1 MFSPPVLGVVFA
13 LLLCLSAAAPANPVT
28 EILAPAEKV
37 EQKSVQPATISADS
51 SPSRDRAIGERLQR
65 IYSELDDLQSLRV
78 HVSNGVV
85 TLSGTVGEQA
95 SEENAVRLAA
105 QVDGVVEVKNRLV
118 VNVSFKRRLDQTYG
132 RLQALAADIL
142 GLAPL
147 LALAVIVVVI
157 FWWLG
162 VWASARRGLLAKL
175 TANSFIVDLIAQVV
189 RLLFL
194 LTGVVLALSL
204 LNATSLIGTL
214 LGAAGIIGL
223 AVGFAV
229 RDTVENYIASIL
241 LSVRRPFALD
251 ELVDIAGV
259 HGRVTRLTSRATVLI
274 SPEGNHIRIPNATV
288 FKSTITNYSRNP
300 LRRFEFDVGVDTA
313 QDLLSVQAL
322 ALQVMDSVAGVLS
335 TPAPETVIKALG
347 DSNVVLRIYGWMD
360 QASHD
365 FNKVRSETI
374 RAVKSAFDE
383 AGVGMPEPTYNLRM
397 TQLPPDAA
405 AEKKTSTQAPTGEY
419 AAAVRDT
426 KPEKPLGGETG
437 NGRTGNL
444 LENDAPS
451 EI

>member
-1 MFSPPVLGVVFA
+1 MRNCAIRCLGLVLVCVVGTTA
-13 LLLCLSAAAPANPVT
+13 ANPLTDV
-28 EILAPAEKV
+28 LAPEKPV
-37 EQKSVQPATISADS
+37 EKTIEPGTISADS
-51 SPSRDRAIGERLQR
+51 SPLRDRAIGDRLQR
-65 IYSELDDLQSLRV
+65 IYSELDDLQSLQV

-85 TLSGTVGEQA
+85 TLSGTVSEQA
-95 SEENAVRLAA
+95 SEDKAVRLAA
-105 QVDGVVEVKNRLV
+105 QVDGVVEVKNRLA

-132 RLQALAADIL
+132 RLQTLAADII

-147 LALAVIVVVI
+147 LALAVVLVVL

-162 VWASARRGLLAKL
+162 VRTAARRKL
-175 TANSFIVDLIAQVV
+175 IARITANSFIIDLIAQIV
-189 RLLFL
+189 RLVFL
-194 LTGVVLALSL
+194 LTGVVLGLSL

-241 LSVRRPFALD
+241 LSVHRPFALD
-251 ELVDIAGV
+251 ELVDIAGM

-300 LRRFEFDVGVDTA
+300 QRRFEFDIGIDTS

-322 ALQVMDSVAGVLS
+322 ALQVMDGIPGVLA
-335 TPAPETVIKALG
+335 TPAPETVIRALG
-347 DSNVVLRIYGWMD
+347 DSNVLVRIYGWMD
-360 QASHD
+360 QGSHD

-374 RAVKSAFDE
+374 RAVKSAFDA

-397 TQLPPDAA
+397 MP
-405 AEKKTSTQAPTGEY
+405 SPTGGVAEPPKASSPPPAGEF
-419 AAAVRDT
+419 AAAVQDT
-426 KPEKPLGGETG
+426 KPEKPSAGKREKSQS
-437 NGRTGNL
+437 GNL